1 MVKVLEEERSEIIR
15 TEIYVTNMENKEKID
30 MVLEKHEQ
38 KLGEIKILWW
48 RWNKQSAITVK
59 KKLSVFLVKYVKLI
73 FVTKNVYLVG
83 IN

>member
-38 KLGEIKILWW
+38 KLGEIKIL
-48 RWNKQSAITVK
+48 
-59 KKLSVFLVKYVKLI
+59 
-73 FVTKNVYLVG
+73 
-83 IN
+83 